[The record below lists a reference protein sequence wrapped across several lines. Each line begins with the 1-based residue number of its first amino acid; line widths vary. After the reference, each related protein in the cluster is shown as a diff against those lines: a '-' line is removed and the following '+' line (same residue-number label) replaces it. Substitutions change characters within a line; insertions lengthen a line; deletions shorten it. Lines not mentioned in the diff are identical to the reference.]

1 VAVLG
6 NAEGF
11 GRKDVLKSRRR
22 IRFSSDVE
30 RRLIASGWPR
40 KRGRPT
46 SELQQAWVDRFSREA
61 ELSKFADPQTR
72 QQAECLA
79 KNTGWYWRDVL
90 HSGMNGKLWYYEGG
104 AGLKS
109 QVGILHRQT
118 PEIQH
123 YGAPRITTPT
133 AAVKNDTPVA
143 LTANVEKYLDAN
155 ALIWDNNTFWNSS
168 SNPSRL
174 TIRASGL
181 YVVGG
186 YVGFITT
193 GSGYR
198 RAILRVNRTTTI
210 GVQSLAVNNAV
221 EMFANMFTVWP
232 FEAGDYVEVV
242 AFTASTSV
250 TAVLRHFF
258 ILAMTPEAVL

>member
-1 VAVLG
+1 VAILERAG
-6 NAEGF
+6 DF
-11 GRKDVLKSRRR
+11 GRKEVLKSRRR
-22 IRFSSDVE
+22 IHFKQDPE
-30 RRLIASGWPR
+30 GRLIAQAWPR

-46 SELQQAWVDRFSREA
+46 SELQQAWVDRFARDA
-61 ELSKFADPQTR
+61 ELSKYADAQTK

-79 KNTGWYWRDVL
+79 QGTGWYWRDVL
-90 HSGMNGKLWYYEGG
+90 TSGMNGKLWAYEGG
-104 AGLKS
+104 AGFES
-109 QVGILHRQT
+109 QIGILFRQT
-118 PEIQH
+118 PEIVH
-123 YGAPRITTPT
+123 YGAPRVTTPT
-133 AAVKNDTPVA
+133 AATKKDTPVA
-143 LTANVEKYLDAN
+143 LTANVEKYLDADT
-155 ALIWDNNTFWNSS
+155 LLWDNNTFWSSS

-181 YVVGG
+181 YVVGA

-221 EMFANMFTVWP
+221 EQFGNVFTVWP

-242 AFTASTSV
+242 AFTPSTSV

-258 ILAMTPEAVL
+258 ILAMTPEAVI